1 MRRLEVENNPIN
13 LDRMLRF
20 AKMGS
25 LALVDP
31 NDASSSRTTNSF
43 RQYSRE
49 DILGYLKDP
58 RRNSE
63 NLIDASI
70 YLYSTDLIY
79 RRICTYFATMPTYDY
94 VLVPLKMKDYEE
106 SAADSYRK
114 SYTKSIALVE
124 NMNLR
129 QLAQNMTKT
138 IVREGAYYAIEVSTN
153 DSYMHLQIPHKYCK
167 VSTWE
172 DGCPLLTMDMSFFD
186 RQQTLLESIGGT
198 IKSAFEAYKKDNK
211 KKWVTIDSNTGV
223 CILGDE
229 TIDYIVPLLAGLF
242 SDIYLLEDYK
252 DLVKSKEVIE
262 LYKLISLKLPLD
274 EDGKLL
280 MPESMAIKYYNQM
293 ANQLPEQIGLALNP
307 FTLNEVSFKQS
318 SADRD
323 ATARAER
330 DLWSTAGV
338 STLLF
343 NNEKAS
349 STALVESMMNDY
361 SFILPIVRSIERW
374 INKKLK
380 MLSGSTKFKLVF
392 PDVNIYTRTKFAEN
406 LRKDMQY
413 GLPVRTMLTA
423 VDTGYTPSDV
433 MGMLFMENEVMKLN
447 ERMIPPVS
455 SNTISVSS
463 DEGGRPTKNEDELS
477 ESGEQT
483 RESDGNEGRADV

>member
-1 MRRLEVENNPIN
+1 MEVENTTNW
-13 LDRMLRF
+13 DMLMRY

-25 LALVDP
+25 MNLIDP

-43 RQYSRE
+43 RQLSRE
-49 DILGYLKDP
+49 QILGYLKDP
-58 RRNSE
+58 RRNAG

-79 RRICTYFATMPTYDY
+79 RRICTYFATMPTFDY
-94 VLVPLKMKDYEE
+94 VLVPYKMKEYNLANVD
-106 SAADSYRK
+106 AYRK
-114 SYTKSIALVE
+114 AYIKSMTLVE
-124 NMNLR
+124 NMCLK
-129 QLAQNMTKT
+129 QLAQNMIKT
-138 IVREGAYYAIEVSTN
+138 VVREGAYFAIEVSTN
-153 DSYMHLQIPHKYCK
+153 DSYMHLQVPYKYCK

-172 DGCPLLTMDMSFFD
+172 DGCPLLTLDMSFFD

-198 IKSAFEAYKKDNK
+198 LKSAWNAYKKDNK
-211 KKWVTIDSNTGV
+211 KKWVTLDSNTGV

-229 TIDYIVPLLAGLF
+229 TVDYIVPPLAGVF

-274 EDGKLL
+274 EEGNLM
-280 MPESMAIKYYNQM
+280 MPEAMAIKYYNQM

-307 FTLNEVSFKQS
+307 FTMNEVSFKQS

-361 SFILPIVRSIERW
+361 SFVLPIVRSIERW
-374 INKKLK
+374 VNKKLK
-380 MLSGSTKFKLVF
+380 MLSGSNKYKLVF

-413 GLPVRTMLTA
+413 GLPVKTMLTA
-423 VDTGYTPSDV
+423 IDTGFTPADV
-433 MGMLFMENEVMKLN
+433 DGMLFMENEVLN
-447 ERMIPPVS
+447 LGEHMIPPVS
-455 SNTISVSS
+455 SNTISASA
-463 DEGGRPTKNEDELS
+463 DDGGRPPKDETELS

-483 RESDGNEGRADV
+483 RETDGNEGRADV

>member
-1 MRRLEVENNPIN
+1 MEVENKTNW
-13 LDRMLRF
+13 DMLMRY
-20 AKMGS
+20 AKMGNMT
-25 LALVDP
+25 LLDP
-31 NDASSSRTTNSF
+31 NDASSSRMTNSF
-43 RQYSRE
+43 RQLSRE
-49 DILGYLKDP
+49 QILEYLKDP
-58 RRNSE
+58 RKNSG

-79 RRICTYFATMPTYDY
+79 RRICTYFATMPTFDY
-94 VLVPLKMKDYEE
+94 VLVPYKLKEYNPANAE
-106 SAADSYRK
+106 AYRK
-114 SYTKSIALVE
+114 AYIKSMTLVE
-124 NMNLR
+124 NMYLK
-129 QLAQNMTKT
+129 QLAQNMIKT
-138 IVREGAYYAIEVSTN
+138 IIREGAYFAIEVSTN
-153 DSYMHLQIPHKYCK
+153 DSYMHLQVPYKYCK

-172 DGCPLLTMDMSFFD
+172 DGCPLLTLDMLFFD

-198 IKSAFEAYKKDNK
+198 LKSAWNAYKKDNK
-211 KKWVTIDSNTGV
+211 KRWVTLDSNTGV

-229 TIDYIVPLLAGLF
+229 TVDYIVPPLAGVF

-262 LYKLISLKLPLD
+262 LYKLISLKLPMSEEGDLM
-274 EDGKLL
+274 

-293 ANQLPEQIGLALNP
+293 ANQLPDQIGLVLNP

-361 SFILPIVRSIERW
+361 SFVLPIVRSIERW
-374 INKKLK
+374 VNKKLK
-380 MLSGSTKFKLVF
+380 MLSGSNKYKLVF

-423 VDTGYTPSDV
+423 IDTGFTPADV
-433 MGMLFMENEVMKLN
+433 DGMLFMENEVLKLS
-447 ERMIPPVS
+447 EHMIPPVS
-455 SNTISVSS
+455 SNTISTSS
-463 DEGGRPTKNEDELS
+463 DEGGRPQVDETELS

-483 RESDGNEGRADV
+483 RESDGNEGRAEV